1 MKKPGEIKLVQ
12 IWPPIGGSLTTKKRY
27 PFELGMNIVNQLI
40 DEKYTS
46 LRSYEVIMERGEPM
60 QVEIAISGWRG
71 YTLATAIRDNL
82 KP

>member
-1 MKKPGEIKLVQ
+1 MPEIQLVQ
-12 IWPPIGGSLTTKKRY
+12 VWPPIGGSVSTKKTY
-27 PFELGMNIVNQLI
+27 PLELGLSIVNQLI

-60 QVEIAISGWRG
+60 QVEIVISGWRY
-71 YTLATAIRDNL
+71 YTLAAAELYDL